1 MKTWKKIVIGVIC
14 LLIGII
20 SFIIIDTIVEE
31 NKLDKI
37 VENMEK
43 TGKVNMKI
51 ETNSLKSLEKA
62 IKNDYKD
69 FYDLLDKLE
78 NEYGNP
84 IFENCLSA
92 ENIKKDGP
100 NFIDTKKELENVKTS
115 RKEINDKMKNIVS
128 NKNVNDKIEK
138 YNLKEDGSDINYKEY
153 IKILKQDINE
163 TIKEDEKFNSDI
175 DNSIKIFDFLEENYS
190 HYTVEDNK
198 ILFDSKQR
206 LDKYNW
212 LVEKV
217 CENCNTKSD
226 I

>member
-1 MKTWKKIVIGVIC
+1 
-14 LLIGII
+14 
-20 SFIIIDTIVEE
+20 
-31 NKLDKI
+31 
-37 VENMEK
+37 
-43 TGKVNMKI
+43 
-51 ETNSLKSLEKA
+51 
-62 IKNDYKD
+62 
-69 FYDLLDKLE
+69 
-78 NEYGNP
+78 
-84 IFENCLSA
+84 
-92 ENIKKDGP
+92 
-100 NFIDTKKELENVKTS
+100 
-115 RKEINDKMKNIVS
+115 MKNIVS
-128 NKNVNDKIEK
+128 NKSVNDKIEK

-175 DNSIKIFDFLEENYS
+175 DNAIKIFDFLEENYS